1 MCHVMNISCIADEE
15 DFRFTTD
22 DENEQ
27 QPDQQQP
34 IKSRVLSLYDTSI
47 SCSTVVV

>member
-27 QPDQQQP
+27 QP